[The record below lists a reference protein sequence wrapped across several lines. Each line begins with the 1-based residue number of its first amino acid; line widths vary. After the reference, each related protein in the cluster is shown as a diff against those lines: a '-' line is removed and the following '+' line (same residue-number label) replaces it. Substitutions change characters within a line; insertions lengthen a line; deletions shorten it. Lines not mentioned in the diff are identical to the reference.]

1 MNKMAIDCRNRNL
14 SEIQIDAA
22 ATLYYTS
29 LQYLAYEVT
38 SIMVSPFLANDILC
52 VSKTWTTHGAIL
64 SWLTFHFFV

>member
-52 VSKTWTTHGAIL
+52 VSKT
-64 SWLTFHFFV
+64 